1 MQKYEMAFLKA
12 TKMLKE
18 IDVYL
23 YAGKDFTKFIFS
35 VFLLDFSVVH
45 RYLIWLLFI
54 ILFIIFQKLLSNT

>member
-1 MQKYEMAFLKA
+1 MCTSVRKSPPWSHMQKYEMAFLKA

-45 RYLIWLLFI
+45 QYLI
-54 ILFIIFQKLLSNT
+54 